1 MKKYK
6 ITNQDMT
13 TYADCKWE
21 IGVKKEIAIPGN
33 TLCSDQVFHF
43 YDSPEIAVLLNPI
56 FYNYKN
62 YRMWEIDGDEVSH
75 DGLKGGSKWQTLVR
89 EVRVPIIALEKKI
102 QIAILLTHKIA
113 KCTIPEWNKWA
124 DAYLSG
130 DDRSAAWT
138 ERKWAKSAARAA
150 LAALAAWAEREW
162 AESAARTVWTAWT
175 ESAESAATIRIILK
189 EIVDII
195 KGGIK

>member
-21 IGVKKEIAIPGN
+21 IDVKKEIAIPGN

-89 EVRVPIIALEKKI
+89 EVPVPIIAPEKKI
-102 QIAILLTHKIA
+102 QIAILLTYKIA

-130 DDRSAAWT
+130 DDRSAGILVGLSFA
-138 ERKWAKSAARAA
+138 
-150 LAALAAWAEREW
+150 W

-175 ESAESAATIRIILK
+175 ESAESAETIRIILK

-195 KGGIK
+195 KGE